1 MSKSRL
7 ALSLVWAAPR
17 IKDAADGATTGRR
30 SRSTVTKVSTR
41 STCGGLWRLTC
52 TLWGNTSLRE
62 LPQTISFNSN
72 GLLAH
77 DLPLLMQARSA
88 VDSRFAVLRGRIMLS
103 RMG

>member
-1 MSKSRL
+1 
-7 ALSLVWAAPR
+7 
-17 IKDAADGATTGRR
+17 
-30 SRSTVTKVSTR
+30 
-41 STCGGLWRLTC
+41 
-52 TLWGNTSLRE
+52 LRE